1 LGRRPR
7 REIKEK
13 YNGDSERE
21 KRVQE
26 KGDLGE
32 KKWCLEMWQ
41 QEGRERER
49 GENDE
54 IKVGMKKDWF
64 CEEERRKGM
73 SIFYWANFELSIA
86 TDSSSVAMDG
96 RYKR

>member
-1 LGRRPR
+1 M
-7 REIKEK
+7 KEK
-13 YNGDSERE
+13 HNGDSERE
-21 KRVQE
+21 KRVEE

-32 KKWCLEMWQ
+32 KKMVL
-41 QEGRERER
+41 GDVATRRERER

-73 SIFYWANFELSIA
+73 SIFYSANFELSIA